1 MKLKKII
8 FSLLFIF
15 FFSVSIFSQ
24 SVGGITTGANTY
36 CDTINSGFISVTNYT
51 GNVLYWMES
60 TDGGVNWTNNSNTFN
75 TQSYFNLKQS
85 RCYRAVIQDGAFPPD
100 TSTMSCITVYLP
112 TVAGTISGGGNFCVN
127 SGTGTL
133 TLNGQIG
140 NVSNWQYS
148 TNGGSSWTTVTNTTS
163 TLVYPNITQN
173 TIYAAVVQNGPFCK
187 VDTSSFANI
196 NISPMTVAGSLTYTG
211 NDTVCYAINNN
222 TISLTGNVGDI
233 NSWISSVDNGATW
246 SVITN
251 TTNVL
256 SYSNLTVTTLFA
268 PVVQSGACSSLTT
281 TPVKIT
287 VYAPNPVNAGNDT
300 TIMEGETI
308 TLNGSGLGS
317 PSWSPS
323 TGLGNPFT
331 YTTSASPV
339 ITTNY
344 VLTVTDIYSCANY
357 DTVTVTVIPLVF
369 DGTIVSVFTPNGDGI
384 NDAWYIEG
392 IANYPENEVQVF
404 NIYGNEVFSKKKYTG
419 DWQGTYNGSP
429 LPDGTYFYV
438 LKVSESQKAIKG
450 TVDILRNK

>member
-1 MKLKKII
+1 MKFKKII
-8 FSLLFIF
+8 FFLLFIF
-15 FFSVSIFSQ
+15 FFSAPIFSQ

-36 CDTINSGFISVTNYT
+36 CDTTKSGFISVTNYT

-60 TDGGVNWTNNSNTFN
+60 TDGGLTWTNNANTFN

-100 TSTMSCITVYLP
+100 TSTMSCITIYLP
-112 TVAGTISGGGNFCVN
+112 TVPGTISGGGNFCVS

-140 NVSNWQYS
+140 DVSNWQYS
-148 TNGGSSWTTVTNTTS
+148 IDGGTSWTTVTNTTS

-173 TIYAAVVQNGPFCK
+173 TIYSAVVQNSSFCK
-187 VDTSSFANI
+187 VDTSSFATFS
-196 NISPMTVAGSLTYTG
+196 ISPMTVPGSLSYTG

-222 TISLTGNVGDI
+222 SISLTGNVGDV
-233 NSWISSVDNGATW
+233 NSWISSIDNGTTW
-246 SVITN
+246 STITN
-251 TTNVL
+251 TASVL
-256 SYSNLTVTTLFA
+256 AYSNLTVTTLFA
-268 PVVQSGACSSLTT
+268 PIVQSGACASMTT

-300 TIMEGETI
+300 TIMEGQTI
-308 TLNGSGLGS
+308 TLNGTGLGS

-323 TGLGNPFT
+323 TGLSNPFT
-331 YTTSASPV
+331 YTTSATPLV
-339 ITTNY
+339 TTDY

-357 DTVTVTVIPLVF
+357 DTVTVTVIPQVF
-369 DGTIVSVFTPNGDGI
+369 DGAIASVFTPNGDGV
-384 NDAWYIEG
+384 NDTWYIEG

-404 NIYGNEVFSKKKYTG
+404 NIYGNEVFTKKNYTG

-438 LKVSESQKAIKG
+438 LKVSESQKVIKG
-450 TVDILRNK
+450 TIDILRNK